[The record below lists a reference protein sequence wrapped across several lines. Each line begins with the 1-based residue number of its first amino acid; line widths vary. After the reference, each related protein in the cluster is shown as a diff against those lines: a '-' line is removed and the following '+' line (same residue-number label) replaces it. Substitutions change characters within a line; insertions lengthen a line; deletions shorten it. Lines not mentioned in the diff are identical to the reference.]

1 MTLLQVLEHEWLPIR
16 SGGGQSL
23 NVHQAALLERLAD
36 SLPARALE
44 WRRAAVKFTQF
55 CGVIQLGDLTIEVLP
70 KIARL
75 ERDVLRCQQVLVRLL
90 QVTGALPPQQV
101 GRRH

>member
-36 SLPARALE
+36 SLPAHALE

-70 KIARL
+70 RSPAKSGMCCVANRYWCGCC
-75 ERDVLRCQQVLVRLL
+75 R
-90 QVTGALPPQQV
+90 
-101 GRRH
+101 